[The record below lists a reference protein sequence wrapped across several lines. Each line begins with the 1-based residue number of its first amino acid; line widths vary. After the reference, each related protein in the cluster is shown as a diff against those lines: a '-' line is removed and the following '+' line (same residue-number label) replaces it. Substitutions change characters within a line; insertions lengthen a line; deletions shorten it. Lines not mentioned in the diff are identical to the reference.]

1 MIDSNLIT
9 AKRREQNAN
18 NHASPR
24 MMKMSKLDGI
34 MDEFNDDLLLTPAI
48 ESRDDDTLPG

>member
-18 NHASPR
+18 NQANPR
-24 MMKMSKLDGI
+24 MMKMSKLDG
-34 MDEFNDDLLLTPAI
+34 MNELVDLLLILATN
-48 ESRDDDTLPG
+48 SREEDTLTG